1 MPARWKPGLVLLAL
15 SIAGPLQAQPLSAQ
29 GVLSR
34 CASQAGSVVTGISAL
49 RKVCPGV
56 EGALDQLGLTARL
69 PSGWSKS
76 LTASGL
82 LDLGI
87 LLERYSGSSPSR
99 LPRAAALRAIASALV
114 PQSPPTTWSERLE
127 SWIKY
132 WTAPLLHRLGQW
144 LRSLGP
150 GAGYSPLARAMIYCL
165 AALLVAGVF
174 LAAFALG
181 GTRLIGRRP
190 PPALPRGGI
199 AAGSLKEPAAQSGE
213 PDWTSLR
220 DHPAG
225 ILRLLIDV
233 LTRSHR
239 LERER
244 HLTCRELEAQIRL
257 DNEIER
263 EGFVGIARLAERE
276 LYGPPGSNPI
286 PEDTLRE
293 ARALHDRLL
302 ATGAGAAAVR

>member
-34 CASQAGSVVTGISAL
+34 CASQAGSVLSGISAL

-56 EGALDQLGLTARL
+56 DGALDQLGLTALL

-76 LTASGL
+76 LTAGGL
-82 LDLGI
+82 VDLGT

-99 LPRAAALRAIASALV
+99 PPRAAALRSIASALI
-114 PQSPPTTWSERLE
+114 PQSPPTTWAERLE

-150 GAGYSPLARAMIYCL
+150 GAGYSPLARAIIYCL
-165 AALLVAGVF
+165 AALLVAGAFV
-174 LAAFALG
+174 AAFALG
-181 GTRLIGRRP
+181 GTRLIGRP
-190 PPALPRGGI
+190 SPARPRGGI
-199 AAGSLKEPAAQSGE
+199 IAGSLKEPAAQSGE

-276 LYGPPGSNPI
+276 LYGPPGSNWV
-286 PEDTLRE
+286 PEDTLRDV
-293 ARALHDRLL
+293 RALHDRLL
-302 ATGAGAAAVR
+302 AAGGAAQVR